1 MSVEVQDDRR
11 AWDSLLR
18 ELAQLRR
25 TKITVGVHA
34 NDAQRDEGGSNV
46 QIAAVHEFGSGKIP
60 ERSFLRA
67 TVDGDPS
74 ILKFAQDQADSVVHG
89 QMTAERAGERI
100 GILTTDK
107 VKRRIRAGI
116 APPLKPQTIE
126 RKLAKGAHGGGL
138 ASMASTPAVALIDS
152 GQLIN
157 SITYEVKS

>member
-1 MSVEVQDDRR
+1 MPVEVQDDRR
-11 AWDSLLR
+11 AWDHLLR

-46 QIAAVHEFGSGKIP
+46 QIAAVHEFGGGKIP

-74 ILKFAQDQADSVVHG
+74 ILKFAQDQADAVVHG

-116 APPLKPQTIE
+116 APALKPQTIE
-126 RKLAKGAHGGGL
+126 RKLAKGAHGAGL
-138 ASMASTPAVALIDS
+138 ASMASTPAVALIDT

-157 SITYEVKS
+157 SITYEVRS